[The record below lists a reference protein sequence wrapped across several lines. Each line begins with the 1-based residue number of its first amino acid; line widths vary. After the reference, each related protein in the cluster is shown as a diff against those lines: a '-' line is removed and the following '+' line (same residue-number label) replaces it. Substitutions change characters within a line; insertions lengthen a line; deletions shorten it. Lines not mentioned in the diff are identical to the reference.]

1 MLSVRIL
8 APRTGCV
15 AVISIIGCGISAGAA
30 GCRSAMLTG
39 RRIAPRSVAHAVAGV
54 FVIRIAAVPAI
65 GFAPVLTGRILLP
78 RAIAI
83 AVTTRIDCF
92 GFCLTASAGV
102 RTVAVA
108 GTGGSLLILKNPCVA
123 AAVRAGTGTVTT
135 SAVTLIGVSAK
146 VLDVVAEITL
156 IIVCMT
162 ARRMCDFNVCALERI
177 LSA

>member
-1 MLSVRIL
+1 MITVIRS
-8 APRTGCV
+8 
-15 AVISIIGCGISAGAA
+15 AVSAGTA
-30 GCRSAMLTG
+30 GCRSAVLTG
-39 RRIAPRSVAHAVAGV
+39 RGIAPRAIAHAVAGV

-83 AVTTRIDCF
+83 VVSACID
-92 GFCLTASAGV
+92 GFALGLTAGARIASVTIAG
-102 RTVAVA
+102 A
-108 GTGGSLLILKNPCVA
+108 GSRLLTLQHPRMA

-135 SAVTLIGVSAK
+135 SAVTLIGISAK

-156 IIVCMT
+156 IIVCMA

>member
-1 MLSVRIL
+1 
-8 APRTGCV
+8 
-15 AVISIIGCGISAGAA
+15 
-30 GCRSAMLTG
+30 MLTG
-39 RRIAPRSVAHAVAGV
+39 GRIAPRPIAHTVAGIIIV
-54 FVIRIAAVPAI
+54 CRTAVPT
-65 GFAPVLTGRILLP
+65 GTSAPVLAGRILLP

-123 AAVRAGTGTVTT
+123 AAVRASAGTVGTRT
-135 SAVTLIGVSAK
+135 VALIGVSAK
-146 VLDVVAEITL
+146 VLDVMAGVTL
-156 IIVCMT
+156 VIVCMT
-162 ARRMCDFNVCALERI
+162 ARGMCNFNVCALERI

>member
-1 MLSVRIL
+1 MLRIGIFT
-8 APRTGCV
+8 PRTGGV
-15 AVISIIGCGISAGAA
+15 AVISIIGRGISAGAA
-30 GCRSAMLTG
+30 GCRSAMLAV
-39 RRIAPRSVAHAVAGV
+39 RIIAPRSIAHTVAGIIIV
-54 FVIRIAAVPAI
+54 RRAAVPART
-65 GFAPVLTGRILLP
+65 GAPMLTGRILLP

-123 AAVRAGTGTVTT
+123 AAVRTSAGTVGTR
-135 SAVTLIGVSAK
+135 AVALIGVSAK

-156 IIVCMT
+156 IIVCMA

>member
-1 MLSVRIL
+1 MLGVAVF
-8 APRTGCV
+8 APRTGRIAMITV
-15 AVISIIGCGISAGAA
+15 IRSAVSAGTA

-39 RRIAPRSVAHAVAGV
+39 RRIAPGTIAHAVAGIII
-54 FVIRIAAVPAI
+54 IRCTAVPART
-65 GFAPVLTGRILLP
+65 GASMLTGRILLP

-156 IIVCMT
+156 IIVCMA